1 MIAELFQRAILGPRQ
16 YLKHSDLDKMTRRS
30 PFSSFLN
37 YLAYDAELEVYLN
50 QDGSLGMLW
59 ECSPVI
65 YAGPK
70 TITAL
75 EGLFRAGLPKGS
87 VVQLIFHAD
96 SHIEPILN
104 RYQENRIRQNPLVQS
119 NTDAVVKF
127 LIKGKKGLKAC
138 SNIPVRNFRLFV
150 AVKLPG
156 DCSELSGP
164 GDCIQEGKTAPLLD
178 IKRQIKETL
187 KAALLYPR
195 HMPPEDLL
203 EWSRRLFNSYPNDYP
218 KQNIK
223 AYNPIIPLR
232 KQIINKWGS

>member
-1 MIAELFQRAILGPRQ
+1 MTQLLQRAILGPRQ

-37 YLAYDAELEVYLN
+37 YLTYDPDLEIYLN
-50 QDGSLGMLW
+50 QDGSLGLLW
-59 ECSPVI
+59 ECAPVT

-70 TITAL
+70 TTTAL

-87 VVQLIFHAD
+87 AVQLIFHAD
-96 SHIEPILN
+96 SHIEPILQ
-104 RYQENRIRQNPLVQS
+104 RYQKNRTRKSPLVQS

-127 LIKGKKGLKAC
+127 LTKGKKGLKAC
-138 SNIPVRNFRLFV
+138 SNVPVRNFRLFV

-164 GDCIQEGKTAPLLD
+164 GDRTQEGKTAPLLD

-203 EWSRRLFNSYPNDYP
+203 EWNRRLFNSY
-218 KQNIK
+218 
-223 AYNPIIPLR
+223 
-232 KQIINKWGS
+232 